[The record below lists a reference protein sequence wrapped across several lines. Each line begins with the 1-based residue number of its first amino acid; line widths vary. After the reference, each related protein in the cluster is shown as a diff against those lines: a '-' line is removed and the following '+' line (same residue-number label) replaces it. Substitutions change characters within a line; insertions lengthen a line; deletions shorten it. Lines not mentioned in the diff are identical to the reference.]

1 MIILSIDSST
11 PVAGV
16 AVLTEEQI
24 LGESML
30 NTKNTH
36 SEKLLVLVDTLLQ
49 ELHLTMAEIDA
60 VAVAQGPGSFTG
72 LRIGMATAKGLAQ
85 GGGKKLI
92 AVPTLDALA
101 HRMSGVSGLICPIL
115 HAKRNEV
122 YTAAY
127 QCSATGQM
135 ERLSSYQAVDPELL
149 LNELAQQPEKVCFLG
164 DGVAVYQKL
173 LQERLGDKMWLAPMD
188 QRLPSAAAIG
198 VLALKRALQDDYDD
212 LYGCELIY
220 IRRSEAEIQWEIK
233 HKQKITD

>member
-11 PVAGV
+11 PVAGA
-16 AVLTEEQI
+16 AVLSEEKI

-36 SEKLLVLVDTLLQ
+36 SEKLLILVDTLLK
-49 ELHLTMAEIDA
+49 ELQLTMADIDV

-72 LRIGMATAKGLAQ
+72 LRIGMATAKGLVQ
-85 GGGKKLI
+85 GGGKQLI

-101 HRMSGVSGLICPIL
+101 HRMMGTSGLICPIL

-127 QCSATGQM
+127 RSEADGQLK
-135 ERLSSYQAVDPELL
+135 RLTSYQAVKPEILIA
-149 LNELAQQPEKVCFLG
+149 ELAQQPENICFLG
-164 DGVAVYQKL
+164 DGVAVYQEQ
-173 LQERLGDKMWLAPMD
+173 LQEKLGGKMWLAPLD

-198 VLALKRALQDDYDD
+198 TLALKRSLLADYDD
-212 LYGCELIY
+212 LFDCGLIY

-233 HKQKITD
+233 HGQKITD

>member
-16 AVLTEEQI
+16 AVLNEEQMM
-24 LGESML
+24 GESML

-49 ELHLTMAEIDA
+49 ELRLTMADIDA
-60 VAVAQGPGSFTG
+60 IAVAQGPGSFTG

-85 GGGKKLI
+85 GGGKRLI

-101 HRMSGVSGLICPIL
+101 HRMSGISGLICPIL
-115 HAKRNEV
+115 HAKRSEV

-127 QCSATGQM
+127 KCSTSGLV
-135 ERLSSYQAVDPELL
+135 ERLSSYRAVNPELL
-149 LNELAQQPEKVCFLG
+149 LDELAQQPEKVCFLG
-164 DGVAVYQKL
+164 DGVAVYHKQ
-173 LQERLGDKMWLAPMD
+173 LQDRLGDQMWLAPMD
-188 QRLPSAAAIG
+188 RRLPSAAAIG

-212 LYGCELIY
+212 LFGCDLIY

-233 HKQKITD
+233 HGQKITD